1 MPDELNT
8 NHEERDLARRLDAA
22 AASVSARPD
31 LAEIEL
37 GAGRVRSRR
46 RVATGVVAA
55 MLIAGAGGTGFGL
68 GRSVSDGEQVASDA
82 PAETA
87 GAASSEPDSSA
98 AEEPVEEP
106 AAAPAVEP
114 AAEPAADA
122 PLPPVP
128 AGDTTASYWTP
139 TAMELLHERTLP
151 SGVRVRLQVG
161 QTWDDGWSDDGW
173 TPAAYCMQNREARI
187 TFDGAGI
194 VDVGGAGLYSELFQ
208 GLQVQ
213 VGEVGWAD
221 GHPVRYLVVQADP
234 GVVEVAVTWDD
245 GLTDRTAVENG
256 TAVLVVEP
264 ATHDQGGTWSRD
276 YTLEITDAAGVR
288 SASRDELNYYENP
301 EYRAGCNPP
310 PPALPDPGEQ
320 PADPAAAELALRDR
334 FALLWDADVPRDDK
348 RSVLD
353 DWTGVDEAAD
363 AVLTG
368 DFADAA
374 ETAVHE
380 IEEIVF
386 TGPTEAW
393 FRYALLTDISD
404 FYERYGTATLVDGE
418 WQFARAVMCQDL
430 SLGGGVCEPGFEDI
444 YPPSWPARYAE
455 TCFETDGGTVCEIM
469 EYAED
474 GTAAEQ
480 PAPVPVGTIAP

>member
-1 MPDELNT
+1 MPDDLNSST
-8 NHEERDLARRLDAA
+8 DERELARRLDVV

-55 MLIAGAGGTGFGL
+55 MLIAGAGGTGFGI
-68 GRSVSDGEQVASDA
+68 GRSVSDGEQIASDA
-82 PAETA
+82 PVETA
-87 GAASSEPDSSA
+87 DGASSETDAPTP
-98 AEEPVEEP
+98 EPTS
-106 AAAPAVEP
+106 EP
-114 AAEPAADA
+114 AAEPAAEPAEETAADETA
-122 PLPPVP
+122 VPVP
-128 AGDTTASYWTP
+128 AGDAASSYWTP
-139 TAMELLHERTLP
+139 TAMELLHERTLA
-151 SGVRVRLQVG
+151 SGIRVRLQVG
-161 QTWDDGWSDDGW
+161 QTWDEGWSEPGW
-173 TPAAYCMQNREARI
+173 TPAGYCLQNREARI
-187 TFDGAGI
+187 TFDGPDI

-234 GVVEVAVTWDD
+234 GVTEVAVTWDD

-264 ATHDQGGTWSRD
+264 TTNDPDGAWSRE
-276 YTLEITDAAGVR
+276 YTLEITDATGVR
-288 SASRDELNYYENP
+288 AASRDELNYYENP

-320 PADPAAAELALRDR
+320 PADPAAAESALHDR
-334 FALLWDADVPRDDK
+334 FALLWDMDVPRDDK

-374 ETAVHE
+374 GTAVHE

-386 TGPTEAW
+386 TSPTEAW
-393 FRYALLTDISD
+393 FRYALRTDISD
-404 FYERYGTATLVDGE
+404 FFERYGTATRVDGE
-418 WQFARAVMCQDL
+418 WQFARAVICQDL
-430 SLGGGVCEPGFEDI
+430 SLGGGVCEPGFEQI
-444 YPPSWPARYAE
+444 YPPSWYERYAE
-455 TCFETDGGTVCEIM
+455 TCYETD
-469 EYAED
+469 D
-474 GTAAEQ
+474 GTICE
-480 PAPVPVGTIAP
+480 TMER